1 MGWYGY
7 SGLLIV
13 GTLQRISKG
22 ERCTMTQREI
32 DIVDTLRTMQ
42 VGITPVW
49 TSTLNA
55 AADEIVSLRNKVKA
69 LEEYIDLVKNFP

>member
-1 MGWYGY
+1 
-7 SGLLIV
+7 
-13 GTLQRISKG
+13 
-22 ERCTMTQREI
+22 MTQREI
-32 DIVDTLRTMQ
+32 DIVNTLRTMQ

>member
-1 MGWYGY
+1 
-7 SGLLIV
+7 
-13 GTLQRISKG
+13 
-22 ERCTMTQREI
+22 MTQREI

-49 TSTLNA
+49 TNTLNA

>member
-1 MGWYGY
+1 
-7 SGLLIV
+7 
-13 GTLQRISKG
+13 
-22 ERCTMTQREI
+22 MTQREI

-49 TSTLNA
+49 T
-55 AADEIVSLRNKVKA
+55 RNKVKA